1 MKGDLGMLKDLT
13 GIRFRGAN
21 FDTLTDVLFLDT
33 HEGNKTKKV
42 KGALLYG
49 RNGAGKSTL
58 AKAVKKAKGDD
69 QDTILQAS
77 FVDDNNNSLIL
88 SETEKA
94 HIFVF
99 DEEYVDKNVKF
110 RESGLDRSTG

>member
-1 MKGDLGMLKDLT
+1 MLKDLT

-69 QDTILQAS
+69 QDTILQVWQLLKS
-77 FVDDNNNSLIL
+77 G
-88 SETEKA
+88 TGCPR
-94 HIFVF
+94 IFCQHRNCN
-99 DEEYVDKNVKF
+99 K
-110 RESGLDRSTG
+110 LD

>member
-42 KGALLYG
+42 K
-49 RNGAGKSTL
+49 
-58 AKAVKKAKGDD
+58 
-69 QDTILQAS
+69 Q
-77 FVDDNNNSLIL
+77 
-88 SETEKA
+88 
-94 HIFVF
+94 
-99 DEEYVDKNVKF
+99 
-110 RESGLDRSTG
+110 REG

>member
-77 FVDDNNNSLIL
+77 FVDDNNKSKKRTQK
-88 SETEKA
+88 ETSIARQNE
-94 HIFVF
+94 V
-99 DEEYVDKNVKF
+99 Y
-110 RESGLDRSTG
+110 S